1 MPPVPLC
8 AKVLV
13 PKPLPASQ
21 SQLKARLTLLKAEV
35 LPRKEEHRKQ
45 RGRKHC
51 CWRLDAGLRQRRKP
65 PAAWVCSAGVLR
77 SPPGSS
83 KIQVSEIST
92 SFIAGDS
99 GLPWG
104 FGRKK
109 ARSRSPCEKW
119 SFVN

>member
-1 MPPVPLC
+1 M
-8 AKVLV
+8 A
-13 PKPLPASQ
+13 
-21 SQLKARLTLLKAEV
+21 LLKAEV
-35 LPRKEEHRKQ
+35 LPRKEERRKQ
-45 RGRKHC
+45 RRQKA
-51 CWRLDAGLRQRRKP
+51 LLLEAEAGMCRRRKP
-65 PAAWVCSAGVLR
+65 PDAWVCSAGVLR

-83 KIQVSEIST
+83 KIQVSENST

-109 ARSRSPCEKW
+109 ARSPREKW